1 MPGSVLVRTLRAAL
15 TAFTLVAAAT
25 VLPVAAAGP
34 AGANTTICDTFGST
48 PVSNGAYIV
57 QNNEWGDSIQQCI
70 DVSDN
75 GFRVTTGNHNVGTGG
90 APAAYP
96 SIYAGCH
103 YGNCSTGNGLPQQVS
118 SFTNPQSSV
127 AFSTAAG
134 SWDAAYDIWF
144 DSHPNPTGQNDGEEL
159 MIWANHQGPPAPF
172 GSKVG
177 TVSLEGATWDVWE
190 GRQGGS
196 PAWNTV
202 SYVRQSGTN
211 AITVNIKDFT
221 DDSIRRGY
229 LQPSWYMTSVQFGF
243 EPWQGGPGLAVNSF
257 SYTPNGS
264 GGNNGGG
271 GGGGKSIVG
280 QGSGRCLDDQEGGT
294 ADGTPVQ
301 LYDCYTGAGSW
312 PNQQWTWSNGA
323 LVNTTSG
330 KCLDVAGGRTDNG
343 TQVRLWSCN
352 GLGAQKWQANA
363 NGTLTN
369 PNSGK
374 CLDAVGRGTA
384 NGTPLQIWD
393 CYGGGGTQPNQVWT
407 FR

>member
-1 MPGSVLVRTLRAAL
+1 MLLRTLRAAL
-15 TAFTLVAAAT
+15 AAFSLVAAT

-34 AGANTTICDTFGST
+34 AGAATTICDKFGSVA
-48 PVSNGAYIV
+48 VSNGAYIV

-90 APAAYP
+90 APASYP

-103 YGNCSTGNGLPQQVS
+103 YGNCSRGNGLPQQVS

-127 AFSTAAG
+127 SFGTAAG

-144 DSHPNPTGQNDGEEL
+144 DSHPNPAGQNDGEEL
-159 MIWANHQGPPAPF
+159 MIWVNHQGPPAPF
-172 GSKVG
+172 GSKVA

-190 GRQGGS
+190 GRQGSNPG
-196 PAWNTV
+196 WNTV
-202 SYVRQSGTN
+202 SYVRQSGTD

-221 DDSIRRGY
+221 NDSISRGY

-257 SYTPNGS
+257 SYTPNGT
-264 GGNNGGG
+264 GGGTGGG
-271 GGGGKSIVG
+271 GGTSIVG

-301 LYDCYTGAGSW
+301 LYDCYTGTGGW
-312 PNQQWTWSNGA
+312 PNQQWSWSNGA
-323 LVNTTSG
+323 LVNTRSG
-330 KCLDVAGGRTDNG
+330 KCLDVAGGRVDNG

-369 PNSGK
+369 PASGK

-384 NGTPLQIWD
+384 NGTLLQIWD
-393 CYGGGGTQPNQVWT
+393 CYGGGGTQSNQVWS